1 MADKSGKKIHVIV
14 LVAVAVIAAVL
25 ILLPLFLT
33 YCTLQSYTLDY
44 LYLVIPLLF
53 LLLVATYGL
62 HRKKYS
68 RQFIILAITLMALV
82 YILVAIFLV
91 FYVALPNGCF
101 SSG

>member
-1 MADKSGKKIHVIV
+1 MADKKGTKTYVIV
-14 LVAVAVIAAVL
+14 LIVVAVIVAVL
-25 ILLPLFLT
+25 VLLPLFLT

-53 LLLVATYGL
+53 ILLVATYNL

-68 RQFIILAITLMALV
+68 RQFIILAVTLMALA
-82 YILVAIFLV
+82 YILVAILLV